1 MSWGQPVV
9 SVVAEAVAE
18 AVAIVVVAL
27 VPVEVVADVLDDV
40 DATLVEV
47 MPSVEGALDDEVP
60 ASVADSTIDSPA
72 QPRRTTMAMSPQNR
86 ESFMRKLSQ
95 GKAGDASLGTDAGV
109 YLGCCARTAGPRGGG
124 AMRSKPAAEIDPCVA
139 ARSCA

>member
-1 MSWGQPVV
+1 MV
-9 SVVAEAVAE
+9 SVVVEAVAM
-18 AVAIVVVAL
+18 VVVAL

-72 QPRRTTMAMSPQNR
+72 QPRRTTMAMRPQNR

-95 GKAGDASLGTDAGV
+95 G
-109 YLGCCARTAGPRGGG
+109 
-124 AMRSKPAAEIDPCVA
+124 
-139 ARSCA
+139 